1 MKKRI
6 ISLVL
11 SIVLLFSMLPFN
23 VFAEES
29 EILSSIVSN
38 VQEEEVVLEETEGSP
53 SQNEINESDI
63 SVIEEDTAG
72 DHVQEDKVQTE
83 DDTEP
88 GEEEIPVQNNED
100 PVAVDDSKE
109 EPQIVSAESILFED
123 KDVELFVGDSYL
135 IKYSVLPDD
144 TSDKS
149 VKWTSSNEAIA
160 TVDNGVIK
168 ALSKGT
174 TVITAYSQDRTVSS
188 SLNIRVKSMSKSG
201 GIEWEIIDGV
211 LYITGEGPMDDYV

>member
-38 VQEEEVVLEETEGSP
+38 VQGEEVDIEETENNL
-53 SQNEINESDI
+53 SQNEINESEI

-72 DHVQEDKVQTE
+72 DQVQENKAETE
-83 DDTEP
+83 NDTEP
-88 GEEEIPVQNNED
+88 GNEEEIPAQNNED

-109 EPQIVSAESILFED
+109 EPQIVSAESIIFED
-123 KDVELFVGDSYL
+123 NDIELCVGDSYL

-149 VKWTSSNEAIA
+149 VEWTSSNEAIA
-160 TVDNGVIK
+160 TVDDGIIK

-174 TVITAYSQDRTVSS
+174 AVITAST
-188 SLNIRVKSMSKSG
+188 
-201 GIEWEIIDGV
+201 
-211 LYITGEGPMDDYV
+211 